1 MSRWHTSL
9 AGRFAGFPKS
19 QQLLMAVNELN
30 RANNLRSNAQEYR
43 NALERALELFD
54 LCAMDRRWR
63 PALRELRRGR
73 ELLAAAYLASPP
85 ASLDK
90 LIKTFIQ
97 LDPDAWEMLY

>member
-1 MSRWHTSL
+1 
-9 AGRFAGFPKS
+9 
-19 QQLLMAVNELN
+19 
-30 RANNLRSNAQEYR
+30 
-43 NALERALELFD
+43 
-54 LCAMDRRWR
+54 MDRRWR